1 MKCTLVALELA
12 GEVVEAAAKQCLW
25 SVKHESSER
34 ISSKSDVPRDYKG
47 KEKQE
52 GRRSIVRY
60 NNIIAC
66 YFPQTTC
73 G

>member
-34 ISSKSDVPRDYKG
+34 ISSKSDVPRECSG
-47 KEKQE
+47 EEKME
-52 GRRSIVRY
+52 GR
-60 NNIIAC
+60 NGIIC
-66 YFPQTTC
+66 YR
-73 G
+73 